1 MEFVDNFS
9 GEKQSTLVYGKHI
22 SEYGKYIILEVIL
35 KYLEVARPGD
45 EKLREAMRDATSKTV
60 EEAWDSLLSIL
71 DLKTPEGVVTYCFSI
86 YQPSREDLLYR
97 CLYTLCKIKPTAS
110 AESWLDNFRINGI
123 CNGMN
128 MLVWQDHDK
137 EKTYGVR
144 RDPKPINTSMKLSN
158 PNRIKKFLVGS
169 LREFI
174 IENDLYQTNDEYK
187 LKIPNGK
194 MDDQTICDLCYKT
207 YPFYWGGSHGCNF
220 YLYEEWSIN
229 LNELK
234 EFTAR
239 YPSAIVGFVLNKS
252 PYGASDGGSHWVS
265 MTFKDR
271 TAYLIDSGGK
281 QTDFADG
288 GALRRALGDNGFAF
302 QYNPVLVQQ
311 DRFSCGMFSSLSTY
325 IMVCKDCDIRET
337 VKHIGNNGD
346 SIVQGKNIYSFIQ
359 IISHP
364 N

>member
-9 GEKQSTLVYGKHI
+9 GETQSTLIYGKHI
-22 SEYGKYIILEVIL
+22 SEYGKFIILEVIL
-35 KYLEVARPGD
+35 KYLDVARPND
-45 EKLREAMRDATSKTV
+45 ERLREAMKDATSKTV
-60 EEAWDSLLSIL
+60 EEAWNSLLSIL
-71 DLKTPEGVVTYCFSI
+71 DLKTPEGVVVYCFSI
-86 YQPSREDLLYR
+86 YHPSRDDLLYR
-97 CLYTLCKIKPTAS
+97 CLYTLCKIKPTETS
-110 AESWLDNFRINGI
+110 ESWLDNFRINGI

-144 RDPKPINTSMKLSN
+144 RDPKPINNSIKLRD
-158 PNRIKKFLVGS
+158 PNRVKKHLVGT

-174 IENDLYQTNDEYK
+174 IANDLYQTNEEYK

-194 MDDQTICDLCYKT
+194 MDDQTICDLCYKM

-220 YLYEEWSIN
+220 YNYPEWSLSI
-229 LNELK
+229 EEIA
-234 EFTAR
+234 EFTSR
-239 YPSAIVGFVLNKS
+239 YPSAIVGFVLNRS
-252 PYGASDGGSHWVS
+252 PYGGGDGGSHWVS
-265 MTFKDR
+265 MTFKEK
-271 TAYLIDSGGK
+271 TAYLIDSGGGETLFK
-281 QTDFADG
+281 DDG
-288 GALRRALGDNGFAF
+288 DLRKKIGSNGFAF
-302 QYNPVLVQQ
+302 QYSIPKLQN

-325 IMVCKDCDIRET
+325 IMVCKDCNIKET
-337 VKHIGNNGD
+337 VDHIGANGD